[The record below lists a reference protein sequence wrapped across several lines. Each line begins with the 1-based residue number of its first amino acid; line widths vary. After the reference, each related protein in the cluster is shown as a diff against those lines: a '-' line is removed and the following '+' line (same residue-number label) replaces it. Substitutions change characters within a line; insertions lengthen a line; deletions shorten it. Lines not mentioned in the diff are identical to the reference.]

1 MKFQVKN
8 ILEITNGKLLRGKDI
23 SGDYNLSTDTRNITS
38 DEIFWPLIGENFDG
52 HNFINTALANGVRGY
67 LIDKNHKNFV
77 FEEALFV
84 IKVEDTLKAYLQLAN
99 FAKNQINPVVIAVT
113 GSSGKTTTKEM
124 IYSVLSQ
131 QYHTHKSK
139 LNHNNEIGL
148 CQTMLGMPDN
158 TEFLVVEMGMRG
170 IGEIELLS
178 KYAQPNIAVITNIGT
193 AHIGRL
199 GSREK
204 ITKAKCEIINYLNKE
219 GTLISYDEELV
230 KNNIGWKGKTIYYSL
245 DSVNI
250 TKQHSDSSEFFYKK
264 NAYKLNVSGE
274 YNIINSL
281 AAIEIGLLARLS
293 FDKISEGLALYRPID
308 NRWQVIDFGNNIQII
323 NDSYNA
329 NPDSVKAAIKA
340 VISSYPNKKIV
351 LVLGDMAEL
360 GKYEESL
367 HKEIGDFLKNKP
379 IFEVITVGEKA
390 ELITKTLENEKF
402 KIKSFTRNDE
412 VVEYLSDT
420 LVSESIV
427 LLKASRC
434 MSFENIVEKLKNAGV
449 N

>member
-1 MKFQVKN
+1 MKFQVKD
-8 ILEITNGKLLRGKDI
+8 ILEITGGKLLRGKDI
-23 SGDYNLSTDTRNITS
+23 SGEFNLSTDTRNIMS
-38 DEIFWPLIGENFDG
+38 DEIFLPLSGENFDG
-52 HNFINTALANGVRGY
+52 HNFINTALSKGIRGY
-67 LIDKNHKNFV
+67 FIDKNHQNFV

-84 IKVEDTLKAYLQLAN
+84 IEVEDTLNAYLQLAN
-99 FAKNQINPVVIAVT
+99 YVKSQINPVVIAVT

-131 QYHTHKSK
+131 QYKTHKSK

-148 CQTMLGMPDN
+148 CQTMLGMPDD

-170 IGEIELLS
+170 PGEIELLS
-178 KYAQPNIAVITNIGT
+178 KYAQPDIAVITNIGT

-204 ITKAKCEIINYLNKE
+204 IAKAKSEIVKYLDKE
-219 GTLISYDEELV
+219 GTLIAYNEELV
-230 KNNIGWKGKTIYYSL
+230 KKAAKWDGKTIYYNL
-245 DSVNI
+245 DIVKI
-250 TKQHSDSSEFFYKK
+250 VKQDSDCSEFFYKNNK
-264 NAYKLNVSGE
+264 YKLNVSGE

-281 AAIEIGLLARLS
+281 AAIEAGFLARLS
-293 FDKISEGLALYRPID
+293 PDKIAEGLALYRPID
-308 NRWQVIDFGNNIQII
+308 NRWQIMDYRNNIKII
-323 NDSYNA
+323 NDCYNA
-329 NPDSVKAAIKA
+329 NPDSVKAVVKA
-340 VISSYPNKKIV
+340 VISSYSNKKVV

-379 IFEVITVGEKA
+379 IFELITVGEKA
-390 ELITKTLENEKF
+390 ELISKSLENEKF
-402 KIKSFTRNDE
+402 NVKSFTRNDE
-412 VVEYLSDT
+412 VVEYLLDT
-420 LVSESIV
+420 LAPESVV

-434 MSFENIVEKLKNAGV
+434 MSFENIVEKLKNAGE